1 MSIEIEE
8 TMEEIE
14 QRFGSNKAALSD
26 YLQRRKAAGFADH
39 RRAVKTRVEQRRND
53 APVAQVAKSG
63 ADSRKPGAS
72 VTSAKPPAPPAA
84 PKPRALTAEER
95 AAARQKARHDA
106 VMASPHAKDR
116 QTGAAGLLGGA
127 PNLSAE
133 EIITALATMPTD
145 EQTMAKVR
153 QQKADA
159 VWDKVHSVAGNA
171 APVAIKAS
179 QQAQA
184 DDVWARIYARKQA

>member
-26 YLQRRKAAGFADH
+26 YLQRRKAAGLADH
-39 RRAVKTRVEQRRND
+39 RRAVNMRPEQRRND
-53 APVAQVAKSG
+53 APVAQVAKAG
-63 ADSRKPGAS
+63 ADGRKPGAS
-72 VTSAKPPAPPAA
+72 VTSAKPPAAPAA
-84 PKPRALTAEER
+84 PKPRVLTAEEQSD
-95 AAARQKARHDA
+95 ARRKARRDA
-106 VMASPHAKDR
+106 VMASPHAKGR
-116 QTGAAGLLGGA
+116 ATTAAGLLGGA

-133 EIITALATMPTD
+133 EIITALSTLPTD
-145 EQTMAKVR
+145 AQAVAEAR

-159 VWDKVHSVAGNA
+159 VWDKVHGVAGA
-171 APVAIKAS
+171 ASPVAAKS
-179 QQAQA
+179 SKQAQA